1 METITQTLTEEHTH
15 CDELFAELESQIA
28 EGKWDE
34 VIGNFDKFINEMELH
49 FTDEEEILFPAFEQ
63 RTGHAMGP
71 TRIMRMEHTQM
82 RQLFTGMRASV
93 EQKNSEVF
101 LSQSETL
108 LMLMR
113 QHNAKEEQMLYPMT
127 DQVLGSDALALIKQI
142 KERHNNQ

>member
-1 METITQTLTEEHTH
+1 METITQTLSEEHAR
-15 CDELFAELESQIA
+15 CDKLFAELESHIA
-28 EGKWDE
+28 EGQWDKATGE
-34 VIGNFDKFINEMELH
+34 FDKFINAMELH
-49 FTDEEEILFPAFEQ
+49 FLDEEEILFPAFEQ

-71 TRIMRMEHTQM
+71 TRVMRMEHTQM
-82 RQLFTGMRASV
+82 RQLFAGMRGSV

-127 DQVLGSDALALIKQI
+127 DQVLGGDASALIKQI
-142 KERHNNQ
+142 EERHNNQ